1 MKTKKVLHIVTISF
15 VIKHFFGEQF
25 NYLHNKNGNKYY
37 LACSP
42 SRELLEW
49 QQELN
54 YKPVP
59 VEITRE
65 ISPIKD
71 IKAILFLIKFIRKE
85 KIDVVVAH
93 TPKGGLLGMIA
104 AFLVGV
110 RSRIY
115 FRHGIAYETSKG
127 VRKIILK
134 NIERLSGFLAHKVVN
149 VSNDVREYSINDK
162 LNDRNKN
169 IILGKGT
176 CNGVD
181 ALRRFNPKSYADVE
195 INELRQQYGIKE
207 TDFVVGYVGRL
218 VHDKGIDDL
227 VDAWREFSK
236 KNQDIKLLLIGPFE
250 EKDSVREDVKEV
262 ILNDDTIIFTGYVRD
277 SAKFFKLMSVFVLP
291 TYREGFPTVSLEA
304 SSMNLPVIITKAT
317 GCQEAI
323 IEGNTGIFIENT
335 SVSIEKA
342 IQYYKDNPNKCVEH
356 GKLGR
361 QFILENFEQSI
372 IWEMIN
378 KELNY

>member
-25 NYLHNKNGNKYY
+25 DYLHNKTGNKYY

-54 YKPVP
+54 YQAVP

-110 RSRIY
+110 QSRIY

-127 VRKIILK
+127 IRKIILK
-134 NIERLSGFLAHKVVN
+134 NIERLSGLLAHKVVN
-149 VSNDVREYSINDK
+149 VSNDVRKYSINDK
-162 LNDRNKN
+162 LNDENKN
-169 IILGKGT
+169 IILGRGT
-176 CNGVD
+176 CNGID
-181 ALRRFNPKSYADVE
+181 ALRRFNPDSYTDDE
-195 INELRQQYGIKE
+195 INKLRQEYGIKE

-227 VDAWREFSK
+227 VDAWRGFSK
-236 KNQDIKLLLIGPFE
+236 KNKGVKLLLIGPFE
-250 EKDSVREDVKEV
+250 EKDSVREYVKET
-262 ILNDDTIIFTGYVRD
+262 ILNDDTIIFTDYVRD
-277 SAKFFKLMSVFVLP
+277 SAKFFKLMNVFVLP

-323 IEGNTGIFIENT
+323 IEGNTGIFIDNT

-342 IQYYKDNPNKCVEH
+342 IQYYKDNTHKCMEH

-372 IWEMIN
+372 IWETIN